1 MACLA
6 KLTKPM
12 IRRNLRLKISEWPR
26 VKALRFKSTS
36 LETIFFPIK
45 VENGNQA
52 HLDNY
57 NNNVHFEGVR
67 FICGPHLAIIGP
79 SEARADLMAR

>member
-1 MACLA
+1 MVPISDSFIQGIKSLH
-6 KLTKPM
+6 KEFMWSNRKPK
-12 IRRNLRLKISEWPR
+12 IKHTVLIGDYAEGGLKDIDIE
-26 VKALRFKSTS
+26 
-36 LETIFFPIK
+36 
-45 VENGNQA
+45 
-52 HLDNY
+52 Y